1 MEKIKIKNFMAI
13 VRNNVGNDVWNSTMN
28 SIWSSV
34 GDRLRIIVRN
44 SVISNNVRDRVRN
57 DGVSSIGDIAE
68 DSIKDNVKRIID
80 KKKWKKLK

>member
-44 SVISNNVRDRVRN
+44 IDRSSIDSIVWNRATNSFFGNNVR
-57 DGVSSIGDIAE
+57 
-68 DSIKDNVKRIID
+68 DNVKRIID
-80 KKKWKKLK
+80 KKK

>member
-44 SVISNNVRDRVRN
+44 IDRSSIDSIVWNRTTNSFFDNNVRDNIKQIIEKRN
-57 DGVSSIGDIAE
+57 G
-68 DSIKDNVKRIID
+68 KN
-80 KKKWKKLK
+80 